1 MKNFPTLMFVVVWVL
16 IGVAFF
22 NSSCASQAEIERA
35 RAEIV
40 RQEVQLEQ
48 ARAATTIANAD
59 AFAEKSQAVFP
70 YAMIAIFVGA
80 GVLVFCAWYLRRSE
94 APQDQWQ
101 EQPAPRAVQ
110 VSAPA
115 QPAQLPPPAQQQAQ
129 LPSIVINLMLAGSAD
144 TRPVMQTYYSDYRN
158 GDQPYLI
165 EAQPATREVA
175 RLVD

>member
-1 MKNFPTLMFVVVWVL
+1 MKNFPTVMFVVVWVL

-22 NSSCASQAEIERA
+22 NSSCASQADIERA
-35 RAEIV
+35 RAETV

-59 AFAEKSQAVFP
+59 AFSEKSQAVFP

-80 GVLVFCAWYLRRSE
+80 GILIFCAWYLRRSE
-94 APQDQWQ
+94 EPQGYWP
-101 EQPAPRAVQ
+101 EPPAQRAVQ

-115 QPAQLPPPAQQQAQ
+115 QPAQLPP
-129 LPSIVINLMLAGSAD
+129 IVINLMLAGSAD
-144 TRPVMQTYYSDYRN
+144 TRPLMQTYYSDFQYGN
-158 GDQPYLI
+158 QPRLI
-165 EAQPATREVA
+165 DAQPATREVA

>member
-1 MKNFPTLMFVVVWVL
+1 MKNFPTVMFVVVWVL

-35 RAEIV
+35 RAETV

-59 AFAEKSQAVFP
+59 AFSEKSQAVFP

-80 GVLVFCAWYLRRSE
+80 GLLVFCAWYLRRTE
-94 APQDQWQ
+94 APQGQWQ

-110 VSAPA
+110 VSAPT
-115 QPAQLPPPAQQQAQ
+115 QPAQLPPP
-129 LPSIVINLMLAGSAD
+129 IVINLMLAGSAD
-144 TRPVMQTYYSDYRN
+144 TRPVMQTYYSDFQYGN
-158 GDQPYLI
+158 QPRLI
-165 EAQPATREVA
+165 DAQPATREVA